1 MKNQLLSCLTIA
13 ALSVLAVSCGKS
25 KSSSKSTN
33 NGQLVGAA
41 YGAKQNNNTHLGM
54 VMIPQGT
61 FHMGPSDEDINYAYT
76 ARNRQVSISGF
87 WMDATEVTNSE
98 YKQFVF
104 YVRDSIAATVLN
116 YIDPKPML
124 LTGKKPV
131 VSGKRRMYMRNSAR

>member
-25 KSSSKSTN
+25 KSSSKSGAS

-61 FHMGPSDEDINYAYT
+61 FHMGPSDEDINYAYIPAMRILTTLTQHVT
-76 ARNRQVSISGF
+76 ARYLSADFG
-87 WMDATEVTNSE
+87 WMQRRLPTANTNSLCL
-98 YKQFVF
+98 
-104 YVRDSIAATVLN
+104 R
-116 YIDPKPML
+116 
-124 LTGKKPV
+124 
-131 VSGKRRMYMRNSAR
+131 